1 MATILLVD
9 DEEALVAGLRYSLT
23 REGFHIEIASDGAQA
38 LLQVE
43 QAKPDLVLLDV
54 MMPCIDGL
62 EVCREL
68 RARGFEAPI
77 LLLTCR
83 GEETDKVMG
92 LDVGADDYI
101 TKPFATR
108 ELVARVRAHL
118 RRWQKTRPP
127 VGRNLRAEGLTLD
140 LERRQAQTPQGLV
153 SLSAREF
160 ELLHCLM
167 ENWPR
172 VLTREQLMERIWG
185 YDFEGEANVLQ
196 VAVGRLREKIE
207 LEASQPRYILT
218 VRGVGYRFDVP
229 VSPC

>member
-1 MATILLVD
+1 ILLVD

-23 REGFHIEIASDGAQA
+23 REGFEVEVAGDGAEA
-38 LLQVE
+38 LLQAE
-43 QAKPDLVLLDV
+43 RIRPDLVLLDV
-54 MMPCIDGL
+54 MMPRIDGL

-83 GEETDKVMG
+83 GEETDKVIG
-92 LDVGADDYI
+92 LEVGADDYV

-108 ELVARVRAHL
+108 ELIARVRAHL
-118 RRWQKTRPP
+118 RRWQKTRPAI
-127 VGRNLRAEGLTLD
+127 GRNLRAEGLMLD
-140 LERRQAQTPQGLV
+140 LERHEAQTAQGPV

-160 ELLHCLM
+160 DLLHLLM

-172 VLTREQLMERIWG
+172 VLTREQLMDRIWG

-196 VAVGRLREKIE
+196 VAVGRLRDKIE
-207 LEASQPRYILT
+207 REPSLPRFVLT

-229 VSPC
+229 VSSC